1 MEDPIIE
8 VKAIKLG
15 LLGDS
20 TVGKTAIC
28 RSLLNLDFCTDML
41 STIGCDKL
49 ETKFSTKNGK
59 QIKLCLLDSAG
70 QERFR
75 SMAFTALKAVHG
87 LILVFDVSL
96 RDSFDNINMWL
107 ELIHEN
113 FDNPCLVLFGNKID
127 KDKSEWKVTPEEIE
141 KLVEDNKLTYFET
154 SAKTKKGIIEGFDYI
169 VNIAYDKVETKKKVN
184 NNNNIKLKND
194 NNNNKEEKKKKCCS
208 GNK

>member
-1 MEDPIIE
+1 MP
-8 VKAIKLG
+8 
-15 LLGDS
+15 
-20 TVGKTAIC
+20 
-28 RSLLNLDFCTDML
+28 
-41 STIGCDKL
+41 
-49 ETKFSTKNGK
+49 
-59 QIKLCLLDSAG
+59 LDSAG

-107 ELIHEN
+107 KLIHEN

-154 SAKTKKGIIEGFDYI
+154 SAKTKKGITEGFDYI

>member
-1 MEDPIIE
+1 MEDPVIE

-28 RSLLNLDFCTDML
+28 RSLLNLDFCSDML

-96 RDSFDNINMWL
+96 R
-107 ELIHEN
+107 LIHEN

-154 SAKTKKGIIEGFDYI
+154 SAKTKKGITEGFDYI

>member
-1 MEDPIIE
+1 MEDPVIE

-107 ELIHEN
+107 ELIHEK
-113 FDNPCLVLFGNKID
+113 FDNPCLVLFGNKFD
-127 KDKSEWKVTPEEIE
+127 LPAELREVTNDEIKNFCE
-141 KLVEDNKLTYFET
+141 QKNLAYFET
-154 SAKTKKGIIEGFDYI
+154 SAKTKQGIMEGFSHI
-169 VNIAYDKVETKKKVN
+169 VNEAVEKAQGMSGG
-184 NNNNIKLKND
+184 NIVID
-194 NNNNKEEKKKKCCS
+194 NNNGKKKKDEKS
-208 GNK
+208 GCFGKKKKKK